1 MKRGDLVEFRADLF
15 GIKAGE
21 NFGIYLDRERQGKA
35 YFAVLWTVK
44 GKKEVKTDHLKGVR
58 IAARGDVADEE
69 LEARLKTL
77 LKEVGSQ
84 PVQREQVRAEDV
96 SDRDLW
102 RFASQVGASEAT
114 PDATGSPPAGPPP
127 LSVEQIA
134 AAFFKTRTPN
144 KEEIGI
150 VRNVLASCGR
160 PGVGYFERAPGR
172 EERWL
177 ALPPADYRRVK
188 QDIEG
193 MQALRKKL
201 VRSEE
206 VEEPNP
212 DDPKAPPWIKT
223 VFHPVPLA
231 EANLNDEDRTRLET
245 LRRFMASFVLHD
257 RDTGDIGLA
266 GTKVHTIDG
275 FRLADHAKWLAVDW
289 TGANRVST
297 SSAFVEFLVD
307 SGAWTIEEALTTV
320 AKRKLLG
327 FPDFSWELDPHAVK
341 ESERCPSD
349 IPTEGRLDLRAQT
362 TWTIDPHDAK
372 DHDDAV
378 AYTRLPDGRHEL
390 WVHIADVSHYVQK
403 DGALD
408 RDARRRAT
416 SVYLPL
422 GVLPMLPPRLST
434 DLCSLNEGVDRFAL
448 SVRQVYSSTGDL
460 ESEECAECVINV
472 KGNVS
477 YEQVDA
483 AIKKGEEPFTAMEAF
498 ARLIGSKRRSLSLD
512 TGERRVRVGLEGVQY
527 TTKTGTPATRM
538 IEVFMV
544 AANEAVARRLTAE
557 NVPLLYRCH
566 PLPDT
571 VAVERFN
578 AQAKVI
584 GIEAEIDLPERP
596 AAKEDT
602 GLTLLD
608 QLKGGGKVSLGSF
621 ADLLKEEGP
630 AEAAAPAAPTVR
642 GFAQLAPEEQDKWL
656 APFRATLAKLDG
668 IEDPRRRELVQV
680 KMLGA
685 MGRAIYTPRNMGHFG
700 LGSSCYCHFTSPI
713 RRYPDLV
720 VHRQLRWVLRG
731 RQGETPHGGA
741 AASRSAGAS
750 AGTASPTTDLEDL
763 ALHTSEQGGGADSLE
778 RGIVNAALVF
788 ASRDAQWSGP
798 VSALV
803 NGVTK
808 GGVFLSLEG
817 GLEARLAASD
827 IPGGPWSIDDDESML
842 FVGSLDK
849 RSIIDELDVR
859 MWREWMDERTGE
871 ARKVRVKLG
880 DELLVALAGRDYV
893 DGRISAKL
901 AG

>member
-44 GKKEVKTDHLKGVR
+44 GRKEVKTDHLKGVR
-58 IAARGDVADEE
+58 IAARGEVADEE
-69 LEARLKTL
+69 LESRLKAL
-77 LKEVGSQ
+77 LKEAGALPQ
-84 PVQREQVRAEDV
+84 HREVVHAGDV

-102 RFASQVGASEAT
+102 RFASQVG
-114 PDATGSPPAGPPP
+114 PDP

-134 AAFFKTRTPN
+134 QAYFKTPAP
-144 KEEIGI
+144 KKQEIDV

-206 VEEPNP
+206 VEEPNLN
-212 DDPKAPPWIKT
+212 DPKGDPWIKT
-223 VFHPVPLA
+223 VFHPVPIA
-231 EANLNDEDRTRLET
+231 EAGLNDEDRVRLDT
-245 LRRFMASFVLHD
+245 LWRLMASFVLHD

-266 GTKVHTIDG
+266 GTTTHTIDG

-289 TGANRVST
+289 TGATRVST

-307 SGAWTIEEALTTV
+307 SGRWTVEEALRTV
-320 AKRKLLG
+320 AQRKLLQ
-327 FPDFSWELDPHAVK
+327 FPDFSWELDSHAVK
-341 ESERCPSD
+341 ESERFPD
-349 IPTEGRLDLRAQT
+349 AIPLDGRLDLRAQT

-434 DLCSLNEGVDRFAL
+434 DLCSLNEAVDRFAL
-448 SVRQVYSSTGDL
+448 SVRQVYSAAGDL
-460 ESEECAECVINV
+460 ESEEFAECVINV

-483 AIKKGEEPFTAMEAF
+483 AIERSEEPFASMEAF
-498 ARLIGSKRRSLSLD
+498 ARLIGSKRRSLALD
-512 TGERRVRVGLEGVQY
+512 TGERRVRVGVEGVSY
-527 TTKTGTPATRM
+527 TTKSGTPATRM

-544 AANEAVARRLTAE
+544 AANEAVARKLTAE
-557 NVPLLYRCH
+557 GVPLLYRCH

-571 VAVERFN
+571 VGVERFN

-596 AAKEDT
+596 VAKEDA
-602 GLTLLD
+602 GMSLLD
-608 QLKGGGKVSLGSF
+608 QLKKGGKVGLGSF
-621 ADLLKEEGP
+621 ADILKDEPPKEE
-630 AEAAAPAAPTVR
+630 APAAPTVR

-656 APFRATLAKLDG
+656 APFRATLAKLEG
-668 IEDPRRRELVQV
+668 IADPRRRELVQV

-700 LGSSCYCHFTSPI
+700 LGSTCYCHFTSPI

-731 RQGETPHGGA
+731 RPGEMPH
-741 AASRSAGAS
+741 SD
-750 AGTASPTTDLEDL
+750 DLEDL
-763 ALHTSEQGGGADSLE
+763 ALHTSEQGGGAESLE
-778 RGIVNAALVF
+778 RGVVNAALVF
-788 ASRDAQWSGP
+788 ASREAQWSGP
-798 VSALV
+798 VGALV

-808 GGVFLSLEG
+808 GGVFLSLDG
-817 GLEARLAASD
+817 GLEARLASSD

-842 FVGSLDK
+842 FIGSLD
-849 RSIIDELDVR
+849 RRNLVDELDVR
-859 MWREWMDERTGE
+859 NWREWMDERTGE
-871 ARKVRVKLG
+871 ARKIRVKLG